1 MQGGEVSYIFGMA
14 KQRKRRIAHLIGLG
28 LDNKD
33 GHVRVTQG
41 ENFSIF
47 DGSEETH
54 ERMQRTCIKLNEKL
68 ARKGKQLVD
77 VSQAEFRD
85 LLADID

>member
-1 MQGGEVSYIFGMA
+1 MP
-14 KQRKRRIAHLIGLG
+14 KTPRKRKVQAHLLGLG

-47 DGSEETH
+47 SGSEETH
-54 ERMQRTCIKLNEKL
+54 ERMQRSCIKLNEKL
-68 ARKGKQLVD
+68 ARKGKRLEEASHEEV
-77 VSQAEFRD
+77 RD
-85 LLADID
+85 LLAELD

>member
-1 MQGGEVSYIFGMA
+1 MP
-14 KQRKRRIAHLIGLG
+14 KTPRQRPGRAHLLGLG

-47 DGSEETH
+47 SGSDETH
-54 ERMQRTCIKLNEKL
+54 ERMQRSCIKLNEKL
-68 ARKGKQLVD
+68 ARKGRRLDDATHEEV
-77 VSQAEFRD
+77 RD
-85 LLADID
+85 LLAEME